1 MMRSW
6 EDIDPW
12 EFLGVSPQASV
23 EEIRAAFESL
33 DRALAPGSLAV
44 YSILDPDEQAR
55 LQRQLRVAYQ
65 RALRAAGA
73 PEPAPRPEPQ
83 AAAALAPTPATA
95 HPLPPAPSGPP
106 PIVAELNGGVEVTG
120 ALLRQA
126 REGWG
131 ISVETMARRTCIRP
145 QYIVAIDSE
154 DFAALPT
161 RVFARGF
168 VMTYARELRID
179 PDHAWTCIER
189 RWAAHGPI
197 PRPELSGR

>member
-1 MMRSW
+1 MRSW

-12 EFLGVSPQASV
+12 ELLGVSPQASS
-23 EEIRAAFESL
+23 EEIRTAFESL

-44 YSILDPDEQAR
+44 YSIIDPDEQLR

-65 RALRAAGA
+65 RALRVAGA
-73 PEPAPRPEPQ
+73 PEPEPRHEPQ
-83 AAAALAPTPATA
+83 APQAAPP
-95 HPLPPAPSGPP
+95 PPVSVQPPAHTPSGPP
-106 PIVAELNGGVEVTG
+106 PIVAALNGGAEVTG
-120 ALLRQA
+120 AALRQA

-131 ISVETMARRTCIRP
+131 ISAEALARRTCIRL
-145 QYIVAIDSE
+145 QYIVAIDNE

-179 PDHAWTCIER
+179 PDHAWACIEH

-197 PRPELSGR
+197 PRPDLSSR